1 MTLAYCVLLVIAS
14 AAGLVRRARGRIDA
28 PRSTEESTAP
38 SVSAFLSLACAA
50 TGAFGIL
57 IAVVSPGI
65 GEAARAGLAAFGGVG
80 VAMITR
86 GEATPGRWRL
96 EP

>member
-1 MTLAYCVLLVIAS
+1 
-14 AAGLVRRARGRIDA
+14 
-28 PRSTEESTAP
+28 
-38 SVSAFLSLACAA
+38 LSLACAA